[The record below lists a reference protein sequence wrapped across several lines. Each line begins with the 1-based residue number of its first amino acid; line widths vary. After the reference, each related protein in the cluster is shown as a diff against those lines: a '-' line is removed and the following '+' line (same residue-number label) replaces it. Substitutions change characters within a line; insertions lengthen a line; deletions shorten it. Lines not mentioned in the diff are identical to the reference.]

1 MQAGLLAWRQSA
13 DLEIKT
19 KIQHYTRIECA
30 ADVDFDLTKKD
41 KNKKHLY
48 GVFIFIKLC
57 LPKPRSVY
65 KSFAKHRLCETL
77 NSRLNRSVNLA

>member
-1 MQAGLLAWRQSA
+1 MQAGLFTGRQSA
-13 DLEIKT
+13 DIEIKLSD
-19 KIQHYTRIECA
+19 KHYTRIECA
-30 ADVDFDLTKKD
+30 ADIDFDLTKKD
-41 KNKKHLY
+41 KNKKHLC